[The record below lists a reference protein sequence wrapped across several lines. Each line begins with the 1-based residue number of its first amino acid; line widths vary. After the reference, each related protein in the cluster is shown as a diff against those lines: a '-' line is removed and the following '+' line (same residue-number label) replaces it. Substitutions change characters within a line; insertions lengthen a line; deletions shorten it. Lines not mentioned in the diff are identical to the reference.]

1 MTCSVPP
8 LAGDVGAESH
18 WQQGGWFTQQ
28 HAAARMIPV
37 RRSLHRA
44 GILCASEMSP
54 GKREAQIK
62 VNTCLSFSFSM
73 KYCYLQPCLFRI

>member
-8 LAGDVGAESH
+8 VAGDVGAESH

-37 RRSLHRA
+37 RWFFTSCWHSVCLGDVPRQTGSPNQGQHLSVFFLFYE
-44 GILCASEMSP
+44 IL
-54 GKREAQIK
+54 
-62 VNTCLSFSFSM
+62 
-73 KYCYLQPCLFRI
+73 LFATMLI